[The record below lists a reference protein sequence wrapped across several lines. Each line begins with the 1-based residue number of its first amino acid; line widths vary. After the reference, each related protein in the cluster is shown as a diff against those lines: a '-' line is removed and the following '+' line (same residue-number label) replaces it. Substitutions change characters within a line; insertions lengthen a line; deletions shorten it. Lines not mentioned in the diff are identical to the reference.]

1 MIAKGY
7 RKGSMMGAGLGMGFP
22 DYVVRRR
29 DPRNPMSNPN
39 TMTGATAAGT
49 TTNAATSNTTAENS
63 GGGGDGTVASY
74 MQAMTSGQLYG
85 NPGQYEY
92 TPPEYDP
99 FDIPFVN
106 TYQSGDYAAQ
116 ETMADLY
123 EAEFADYL
131 KRFFPIQQGL
141 IEEMTTGFEDYQQQE
156 VNRAQRA
163 VARAYANTSGTQ
175 RRRMQG
181 YGVYTKPAE
190 IQQRETQMS
199 EVGSTVAAT
208 NFARQRAQERRMQ
221 ILSGG
226 LGEIAGRTLT
236 SAQGLG

>member
-1 MIAKGY
+1 M
-7 RKGSMMGAGLGMGFP
+7 SGAGLGF
-22 DYVVRRR
+22 DYTISRPPPRGRVNQNQRFSVSRLNESSPTDTSYSVRE
-29 DPRNPMSNPN
+29 M
-39 TMTGATAAGT
+39 MTGPQS
-49 TTNAATSNTTAENS
+49 TN
-63 GGGGDGTVASY
+63 
-74 MQAMTSGQLYG
+74 LYG
-85 NPGQYEY
+85 DPSQYQY
-92 TPPEYDP
+92 TPPEYTP
-99 FDIPFVN
+99 FEMPFVN

-123 EAEFADYL
+123 EAEWADYM

-141 IEEMTTGFEDYQQQE
+141 IQEMTTGFDDYQQQE

-199 EVGSTVAAT
+199 KVGSTVAAT

-226 LGEIAGRTLT
+226 LGEISSRALITG
-236 SAQGLG
+236 QQ

>member
-1 MIAKGY
+1 
-7 RKGSMMGAGLGMGFP
+7 MGAGLGMGFP

-29 DPRNPMSNPN
+29 NPRNPMSNPN

-99 FDIPFVN
+99 INVSTFQ
-106 TYQSGDYAAQ
+106 TGDYAAQ
-116 ETMADLY
+116 ETMADIY
-123 EAEFADYL
+123 EAEWQDYL

-163 VARAYANTSGTQ
+163 VARAYANT
-175 RRRMQG
+175 
-181 YGVYTKPAE
+181 AE

-208 NFARQRAQERRMQ
+208 NFARQRAEERRMQ

-236 SAQGLG
+236 SASGLG

>member
-1 MIAKGY
+1 
-7 RKGSMMGAGLGMGFP
+7 MGGGLGLPF
-22 DYVVRRR
+22 DYTVRRGQM
-29 DPRNPMSNPN
+29 PRTPRYSIEKMS
-39 TMTGATAAGT
+39 GASAAGT
-49 TTNAATSNTTAENS
+49 TTSPANQVN
-63 GGGGDGTVASY
+63 
-74 MQAMTSGQLYG
+74 MTSGQLYG

-99 FDIPFVN
+99 FNVPFVN
-106 TYQSGDYAAQ
+106 SYQSGDYSAQ

-123 EAEFADYL
+123 EAEYADYL

-141 IEEMTTGFEDYQQQE
+141 IEEMTTGFEGYQQQE

-199 EVGSTVAAT
+199 KVGSTVAAT

-226 LGEIAGRTLT
+226 LGEISSRALS
-236 SAQGLG
+236 SAQGA